1 MKKEQIFFII
11 LLILSVFT
19 VYSNEPSIKTKNRQ
33 IEPKDIYMF
42 IEGIE
47 GGPVVSKIIVEFP
60 EKITSIE
67 QKHSWKVTTAGIER
81 KIRDIYISDKKGK
94 KVSSSEF
101 ITFDLEISTI
111 KNSFS
116 YSASPFKYN
125 TKILMNQW
133 VSNYIVDIK
142 GGNIKIGSN
151 TFFVSGLTKDTINN
165 RIVPDTE
172 MFNFRDSISG
182 DYINP
187 ITQKTDTLKLHLAAY
202 EPAQLKSGNKKPL
215 IIWLHG
221 QGEGGTDPDIAILGN
236 EAAALARPE
245 IQSYFTSG
253 SNKEKG
259 AFVLIV
265 QSPTYWMDEGDGT
278 NGNGS
283 GVSRYTQILMK
294 AIEDYIAVNPYV
306 DKNRIYIGGD
316 SNGGYM
322 TINMIIEY
330 PTYFAAAYPICEA
343 YSYYEYEKNPNGT
356 YKRRTENLPGTSNF
370 ILTDK
375 LWFTPEKIEK
385 IKNIPIWFINAA
397 NDPIVIP
404 KNFSLPAYR
413 DLLKAGAKNAWY
425 SYYEDVKGTD
435 LPGLEYLG
443 HFSWIYVL
451 NNKVSGVQD
460 TQRIIN
466 SKDKETFGFIPSNN
480 GNGGNKKAIFNGKEY
495 SNLFAW
501 MNEQVKE

>member
-125 TKILMNQW
+125 TKILMNQL

-294 AIEDYIAVNPYV
+294 AQL
-306 DKNRIYIGGD
+306 K
-316 SNGGYM
+316 
-322 TINMIIEY
+322 TI
-330 PTYFAAAYPICEA
+330 
-343 YSYYEYEKNPNGT
+343 
-356 YKRRTENLPGTSNF
+356 
-370 ILTDK
+370 
-375 LWFTPEKIEK
+375 
-385 IKNIPIWFINAA
+385 
-397 NDPIVIP
+397 
-404 KNFSLPAYR
+404 
-413 DLLKAGAKNAWY
+413 
-425 SYYEDVKGTD
+425 
-435 LPGLEYLG
+435 
-443 HFSWIYVL
+443 
-451 NNKVSGVQD
+451 
-460 TQRIIN
+460 
-466 SKDKETFGFIPSNN
+466 
-480 GNGGNKKAIFNGKEY
+480 
-495 SNLFAW
+495 
-501 MNEQVKE
+501 